1 MRKGAPTQSGR
12 LFCSRPCLLC
22 FLYNLFMT
30 WIVGAAAT
38 TGYAVGVS
46 DVRVSFGNGQELDC
60 LQKLYPMARFIA
72 AGFAGSVEIGFRM
85 LDGLAYQ
92 LCGAPNDQ
100 AFLPQEV
107 ADCFAPLAKDIFRG
121 APQLSRDLGSHI
133 ILLGAHPTE
142 DLGIPGWAQ
151 CFVHVLKSP
160 DFVPESSSIGEVVSI
175 GSGSQIDEYRD
186 ALARFS
192 ADPLSLI
199 KMDIAGVGA
208 SSLILSMVIQKTV
221 ERNPAR
227 GISRH
232 AHICIVKRGSI
243 NIQPNDENVYPPNG
257 EKIEFRMPPVATT
270 WDEFVKRL
278 KSVGDDSPQ
287 GATC

>member
-1 MRKGAPTQSGR
+1 
-12 LFCSRPCLLC
+12 
-22 FLYNLFMT
+22 MT
-30 WIVGAAAT
+30 WIVGAAAS

-46 DVRVSFGNGQELDC
+46 DIRVSFGNGQELDC

-72 AGFAGSVEIGFRM
+72 AGFAGSVEMGFRM
-85 LDGLAYQ
+85 LDALAYQ
-92 LCGAPNDQ
+92 LRGAPSDQ

-107 ADCFAPLAKDIFRG
+107 ADCFAPLAKDIFEG
-121 APQLSRDLGSHI
+121 ASAASRDLGSQI

-142 DLGIPGWAQ
+142 DLGIPGWAR
-151 CFVHVLKSP
+151 CTVHVLKSP
-160 DFVPESSSIGEVVSI
+160 DFVPQPSPIGQVVSI
-175 GSGSQIDEYRD
+175 GFGSQIETYRD
-186 ALARFS
+186 ALSRFS

-199 KMDIAGVGA
+199 KMDTAGVGA
-208 SSLILSMVIQKTV
+208 SSLILSMVVQKTV

-232 AHICIVKRGSI
+232 AHVCIVRRGSVI
-243 NIQPNDENVYPPNG
+243 IQPNDENVYTPNG

-278 KSVGDDSPQ
+278 ASAGRNSPRS
-287 GATC
+287 GLC